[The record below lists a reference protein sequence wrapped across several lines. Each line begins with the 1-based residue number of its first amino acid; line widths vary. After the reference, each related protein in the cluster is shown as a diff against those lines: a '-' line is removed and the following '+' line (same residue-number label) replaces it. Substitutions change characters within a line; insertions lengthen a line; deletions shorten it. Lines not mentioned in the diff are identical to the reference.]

1 MIAETVLNNWYNQTT
16 LHPLGVFL
24 LLLCAAATFL
34 VPRRYALV
42 PTLVLVCFVGS
53 TQRIV
58 IATLDFNFLRL
69 MVLVG
74 WTRVILRGE
83 YAGWRWKRLDSVV
96 LAWAICS
103 TVVATMLHSNF
114 ESFITRLGLLYDAVG
129 LYFLVR
135 ILVRGFCDLRTFAQW
150 AAIISLPVAIAFLI
164 EQSTGRNM
172 FASFGGVAEITTIRD
187 GRMRCRG
194 PFLHPIIAGSFWA
207 ALMPLMAALW
217 WYRGWNRFLALL
229 GIAGAMVV
237 VITCSSATPLG
248 GVIAGVIA
256 ATLFPLRRWIACLR
270 WGTVLGLLVLQLFMT
285 NPIWHLLARVQLVS
299 GSTGW
304 YRYKLIDEF
313 FRNINEW
320 WLIGTETY
328 SSWWEYGFDAVT
340 NEYIFQGVEGG
351 LLTLCIF
358 LGIIGTAFWGV
369 GKIWHLE
376 NQRRSRLMKLWM
388 PRAST
393 RYRRK
398 YRQFRYSSGRLAM
411 AWALGVS
418 LFVHCSVFMGVSNFG
433 QTIFVWYLTIACIGS
448 LTPLAHK
455 RRQVAKL
462 SHKRLMKRYM
472 ASSQSEPIIFGT

>member
-1 MIAETVLNNWYNQTT
+1 MIAETVINNWYNQTT
-16 LHPLGVFL
+16 LHPLGVFM
-24 LLLCAAATFL
+24 LLLCAAATIL

-42 PTLVLVCFVGS
+42 PTLVLVCFVGPA
-53 TQRIV
+53 QRIV

-74 WTRVILRGE
+74 WTRVILRAE

-114 ESFITRLGLLYDAVG
+114 ESFITRLGLLYDAIG
-129 LYFLVR
+129 LYFLAR

-172 FASFGGVAEITTIRD
+172 FASLGGVVEFTTIRD

-229 GIAGAMVV
+229 GVAGAMVV

-256 ATLFPLRRWIACLR
+256 ATLFPLRRWMASIR
-270 WGTVLGLLVLQLFMT
+270 WGTVLGLLVLQLFMV

-313 FRNINEW
+313 FLNINEW

-369 GKIWHLE
+369 GKIWYVE
-376 NQRRSRLMKLWM
+376 NQRRSQLMQLWT

-393 RYRRK
+393 SYRRK
-398 YRQFRYSSGRLAM
+398 YRLFRRCRGRLVM

-418 LFVHCSVFMGVSNFG
+418 LFVHCSIFMGVSNFG
-433 QTIFVWYLTIACIGS
+433 QTIFVWYITIAFIGS
-448 LTPLAHK
+448 LTPLAHS
-455 RRQVAKL
+455 RCSVAKL
-462 SHKRLMKRYM
+462 SQKKLKKRRMI
-472 ASSQSEPIIFGT
+472 SSQSEPIIFGT